1 MPMTTSLFTNSL
13 QRSVLAAAIALFAG
27 QAQAASATL
36 STSGP
41 VQVGQS
47 FTLQLQLDAPFD
59 QLNSSEELLSF
70 GFQLSYDANLLR
82 LDGFS
87 PAAGWDDDSPLL
99 GAGQFGA
106 SRFPGL
112 ANHGQAQLSLAT
124 LHFSALASSA
134 STQIQLLSAP
144 GNLNQGLSYLIAGQQ
159 NLSASLSLPIAPAV
173 PEPASA
179 LLLGLGL
186 CVLARRRA

>member
-1 MPMTTSLFTNSL
+1 MSQHFFTRTLLVTALAGLS
-13 QRSVLAAAIALFAG
+13 SAALAAT
-27 QAQAASATL
+27 AQL

-41 VQVGQS
+41 LQAGQS

-59 QLNSSEELLSF
+59 QLSSNEELLSF
-70 GFQLSYDANLLR
+70 GFQLSYDASLLR

-112 ANHGQAQLSLAT
+112 VNHGQAQLSLAT

-186 CVLARRRA
+186 CALARRRA